1 MKKNYNLIET
11 LELLDQEC
19 LNEIYFDQAQNHFLI
34 KDQEIKLKSIDSNNN
49 NLAINNAENMNKNLS
64 KPSTSKSVSN
74 VDSKSSSNAKNPILT
89 NVNSLDNAIANLAKK
104 NQLLVENISSNDD
117 SNLKFIPIDELIS
130 NAKKIAKN
138 CNTLDELKIAVEKF
152 EGCNLKKM
160 ATNTV
165 FCDGNPQSK
174 IMVIGE
180 APGNHEDLKGIPFC
194 GDSGNMLNEM
204 LMSINLKRENDFYLT
219 NVIFWRPPGNRRPTD
234 EELAICRPFVERH
247 IALFAPKI
255 IILVGSTAMSAI
267 LGLKDPITKIRGEIL
282 DYQVDFLTSP
292 SKIFTIFHPSFLMR
306 QPMKKKI
313 VWQDMLTLE
322 KFIKNDFL

>member
-1 MKKNYNLIET
+1 MKKDYNLIET

-19 LNEIYFDQAQNHFLI
+19 LNEIYFDQVQNHFLI
-34 KDQEIKLKSIDSNNN
+34 KDQEIKLKSIESNNN
-49 NLAINNAENMNKNLS
+49 NLAINNAENMNKDLS
-64 KPSTSKSVSN
+64 KPSTSKSI
-74 VDSKSSSNAKNPILT
+74 SNAKNPTLT
-89 NVNSLDNAIANLAKK
+89 NINGLDNAIANLAKK
-104 NQLLVENISSNDD
+104 NQLLVENISSTDD
-117 SNLKFIPIDELIS
+117 SNQKFIPIDELIS
-130 NAKKIAKN
+130 NAKNIAKN
-138 CNTLDELKIAVEKF
+138 CKTLDELKIAVEKF

-194 GDSGNMLNEM
+194 GDSGNMLNEI

-282 DYQVDFLTSP
+282 DYQADFLTSP

>member
-34 KDQEIKLKSIDSNNN
+34 KDQEIKLKSTDSNNN

-74 VDSKSSSNAKNPILT
+74 VDSKSAGNSKNPILT
-89 NVNSLDNAIANLAKK
+89 TVNSLDNAIANLAKK

-180 APGNHEDLKGIPFC
+180 APGNHEDLQGIPFC

>member
-19 LNEIYFDQAQNHFLI
+19 LNEIYFDQVQNHFLI
-34 KDQEIKLKSIDSNNN
+34 KDQEIKLKYTDSNNN

-64 KPSTSKSVSN
+64 KSSTSKSVSN
-74 VDSKSSSNAKNPILT
+74 VNSKSAGNVKNPTLT
-89 NVNSLDNAIANLAKK
+89 NVNSLDNAIVNLAKK

-138 CNTLDELKIAVEKF
+138 CKTLEELKIAVEKF

-306 QPMKKKI
+306 QPMKKKL

>member
-11 LELLDQEC
+11 LELLDQDC
-19 LNEIYFDQAQNHFLI
+19 LNEIYFDQVQNHFLI
-34 KDQEIKLKSIDSNNN
+34 KDQEIKLKSIESNNN
-49 NLAINNAENMNKNLS
+49 NLAINNAENMNKDLS
-64 KPSTSKSVSN
+64 KPSTSKSI
-74 VDSKSSSNAKNPILT
+74 SNAKNPTLT
-89 NVNSLDNAIANLAKK
+89 NINGLDNAIANLAKK
-104 NQLLVENISSNDD
+104 NQLLVENISSTDD
-117 SNLKFIPIDELIS
+117 SNQKFIPIDELIS

-138 CNTLDELKIAVEKF
+138 CKTLDELKIAVEKF

-194 GDSGNMLNEM
+194 GDSGNMLNEI

-282 DYQVDFLTSP
+282 DYQADFLTSP

>member
-19 LNEIYFDQAQNHFLI
+19 LNEIYFDQVQNHFLI
-34 KDQEIKLKSIDSNNN
+34 KDQEVEAKSIKSNE
-49 NLAINNAENMNKNLS
+49 NLAMNNIKNMPKNLS
-64 KPSTSKSVSN
+64 KN
-74 VDSKSSSNAKNPILT
+74 FDSKDIANNKNPSQSNLINHVAKN
-89 NVNSLDNAIANLAKK
+89 NNLDNAIENLAKK
-104 NQLLVENISSNDD
+104 NQLLVQNNSQLNDPD
-117 SNLKFIPIDELIS
+117 QKFIPLDEIIA
-130 NAKKIAKN
+130 NARTIANN
-138 CNTLDELKIAVEKF
+138 CQTLDELKIAIENF

-180 APGNHEDLKGIPFC
+180 APGNHEDLQGIPFC

-204 LMSINLKRENDFYLT
+204 LLAINLKRQNDFYLT

-247 IALFAPKI
+247 ITLFAPKI
-255 IILVGSTAMSAI
+255 IILVGATAMLAI

-282 DYQVDFLTSP
+282 DYQEKFLTNP
-292 SKIFTIFHPSFLMR
+292 TKIFTIFHPSFLMR

-322 KFIKNDFL
+322 KFIKNNF

>member
-19 LNEIYFDQAQNHFLI
+19 LNEIYFDQVQNHFLI

-64 KPSTSKSVSN
+64 KSSTSKSVSN
-74 VDSKSSSNAKNPILT
+74 VNSKSAGNSKNPILT

-130 NAKKIAKN
+130 IAKKIAKN
-138 CNTLDELKIAVEKF
+138 CKTLEELKIAVEKF

-306 QPMKKKI
+306 QPMKKKL